1 MLSISRFSR
10 LTITSAWLFALNKKH
25 QRRRGL
31 TVTFG
36 PRPLRMSWLTCC
48 CCIAVIACGIGLFHM
63 ARASNRLTSVQINT
77 TKQFWFVRSCSVFTA
92 PPDAHICLKC
102 AYVLTPSVGSSGSL
116 STVNVTCNNT
126 KDTVQKHVG
135 AHLTSPRTIK
145 SGVHLFASLE
155 KTTCRHCSS
164 LRSLMN
170 KRPSQI
176 SPFFHGC
183 CSIHELRGTF

>member
-1 MLSISRFSR
+1 MLGTSNSDTNTVLSPNVSGQWSREFQLLCFPYLDSPDSQLQVLGYSH
-10 LTITSAWLFALNKKH
+10 LTNKKKH
-25 QRRRGL
+25 QRRRRL

-102 AYVLTPSVGSSGSL
+102 AYVFTPSVGYSGSL
-116 STVNVTCNNT
+116 STVNETCNNT
-126 KDTVQKHVG
+126 KDTVQKKMSVHILQVP
-135 AHLTSPRTIK
+135 AH
-145 SGVHLFASLE
+145 
-155 KTTCRHCSS
+155 
-164 LRSLMN
+164 
-170 KRPSQI
+170 
-176 SPFFHGC
+176 
-183 CSIHELRGTF
+183 